1 MSLCVYVYVCVC
13 IYRCTQKFAFSLFG
27 KPNSQAAYLLRK
39 CSDHLT
45 KTRRRTRWNGV
56 SVICVYVCV
65 SSSGYSTTS
74 SIASPS
80 LSNIFLSL
88 SLNILST
95 ILVSILGNQPKQ
107 MSFKIISINC
117 SHQQRAY
124 IHTCKHTLTYIHKQ
138 AHTQS
143 RLEQY
148 QLFKITTTQSNFS
161 CLCAIELNFIKI
173 QILREPLRML

>member
-1 MSLCVYVYVCVC
+1 MSVCVYIDVVRNSHFLCLGSRTLKLLICCANVQTISQRRVDEHGETECLSYVC
-13 IYRCTQKFAFSLFG
+13 
-27 KPNSQAAYLLRK
+27 
-39 CSDHLT
+39 
-45 KTRRRTRWNGV
+45 
-56 SVICVYVCV
+56 VCV

-124 IHTCKHTLTYIHKQ
+124 IHTYKHTLTYIHKQ
-138 AHTQS
+138 THTQC

-148 QLFKITTTQSNFS
+148 QLLKITTTQSNFS